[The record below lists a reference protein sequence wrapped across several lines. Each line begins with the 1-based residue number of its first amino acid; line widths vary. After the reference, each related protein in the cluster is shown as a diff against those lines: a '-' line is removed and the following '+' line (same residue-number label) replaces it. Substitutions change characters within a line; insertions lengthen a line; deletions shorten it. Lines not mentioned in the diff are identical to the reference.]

1 MNRKCAGLVG
11 CFFTFF
17 LIMGGVSRA
26 EIVARCGQGY
36 LETIDGYRVL
46 HLKGTPYEMG
56 FQQGTLLNDDCKS
69 LFTYLFDGKL
79 KEKKIE
85 YLGIQVPVKQA
96 VAAIFAVQRPNI
108 PERYIEEMQGIA
120 DALHIDAQTVFAANS
135 IPEFFHCSGFALLGE
150 ITQHGTLLHGR
161 VLDYGVDWKLQEH
174 AVLVV
179 AQPEGR
185 IPFVNVTFAGFIG
198 SVSGMNNQQVSIGE
212 MGGSGQGKW
221 AGSPMAF
228 LVRRV
233 LEEAR
238 TLDDAIQIF
247 KTSKRTCEYY
257 YVVADAKSNSAVG
270 LDGSADRF
278 TVVHPGESHPE
289 LPTPIPHTVLMSQGD
304 RYKNLCRTTQ
314 GILNEHEKFSVE
326 RAIHLMD
333 APVAMK
339 SNLHNVLF
347 APGIGKLWVANAS
360 SDNKPA
366 WTQKYYE
373 FDFRALLEQPFPTTG
388 KEYPVR
394 LHSETAFHNGTPDIR
409 QNSSLDR

>member
-1 MNRKCAGLVG
+1 MNRKSAGLIG
-11 CFFTFF
+11 CFVT
-17 LIMGGVSRA
+17 LILLLSGIARA
-26 EIVARCGQGY
+26 EVVARCGQGY

-56 FQQGTLLNDDCKS
+56 YQQGTLLNKECKS
-69 LFTYLFDGKL
+69 LLEYLFHGEL
-79 KEKKIE
+79 KETKIE
-85 YLGIQVPVKQA
+85 YLGVKVPIQQA
-96 VAAIFAVQRPNI
+96 IAAIFAVQRPNI
-108 PERYIEEMQGIA
+108 PERYIEEMQGLA
-120 DALHIDAQTVFAANS
+120 DALHMDAQTVFVANS
-135 IPEFFHCSGFALLGE
+135 IPEFFHCSGFALLAE
-150 ITQHGTLLHGR
+150 ITQPGTLLHGR
-161 VLDYGVDWKLQEH
+161 VLDYGVDWKLQDH

-179 AQPEGR
+179 AQPDGR

-212 MGGSGQGKW
+212 MGGGGQGKW

-233 LEEAR
+233 LEEANS
-238 TLDDAIQIF
+238 LDEAIQIF
-247 KTSKRTCEYY
+247 ETSKRTCEYY

-278 TVVHPGESHPE
+278 AVVRPGESHPK
-289 LPTPIPHTVLMSQGD
+289 LPTPVPHTVLLSQGD
-304 RYKNLCRTTQ
+304 RYKNLCRITQ
-314 GILNEHEKFSVE
+314 GILGEHEKFSVE

-347 APGIGKLWVANAS
+347 APGLGKLWVANAS
-360 SDNKPA
+360 SDKKPA

-373 FDFRALLEQPFPTTG
+373 FDFRALLDQPFPATG
-388 KEYPVR
+388 TDYP
-394 LHSETAFHNGTPDIR
+394 LLSH
-409 QNSSLDR
+409 

>member
-1 MNRKCAGLVG
+1 MRRKFAGLVAG
-11 CFFTFF
+11 LVAFF
-17 LIMGGVSRA
+17 LFIGGVSRA
-26 EIVARCGQGY
+26 EVVARCGQGY

-56 FQQGTLLNDDCKS
+56 YQQGTLLNDDCTS
-69 LFTYLFDGKL
+69 LFKYLFEGKL
-79 KEKKIE
+79 KEAKIE
-85 YLGIQVPVKQA
+85 YLGVKVPVQQA
-96 VAAIFAVQRPNI
+96 ISAIFAVQRPNI
-108 PERYIEEMQGIA
+108 PERYIEEMQGLA

-135 IPEFFHCSGFALLGE
+135 IPEFFHCSGFALLSE
-150 ITQHGTLLHGR
+150 VTQAGTLLHGR

-174 AVLVV
+174 PVLVI

-185 IPFVNVTFAGFIG
+185 LPFVNVTYAGFIG

-212 MGGSGQGKW
+212 MGGGGQGKW

-233 LEEAR
+233 LEEANS
-238 TLDDAIQIF
+238 LDEAIKIF

-257 YVVADAKSNSAVG
+257 YVVADAKNNSAAG

-278 TVVHPGESHPE
+278 TVVKPGESHPQ
-289 LPTPIPHTVLMSQGD
+289 LPTPIPHTVLLSQGD
-304 RYKNLCRTTQ
+304 RYKNLCRITQ
-314 GILNEHEKFSVE
+314 GVLSEREKFSVDK
-326 RAIHLMD
+326 AIHLMD

-347 APGIGKLWVANAS
+347 APGLGKLWVANAS
-360 SDNKPA
+360 SDKKPA

-373 FDFRALLEQPFPTTG
+373 FDFRALLKQPLPTTG
-388 KEYPVR
+388 KEYPIR
-394 LHSETAFHNGTPDIR
+394 SHAETASRDAAPDVH
-409 QNSSLDR
+409 QNSSLN